1 MNTMPHRLADNW
13 RGLTRDSLRTRIGVD
28 KSWTGRSV
36 VSSATNTLV
45 SRAIACT
52 THRTRLSEMR
62 PVSRAAQHSLYTVR
76 GLETPLPKRRN
87 CHKPQYSSG

>member
-13 RGLTRDSLRTRIGVD
+13 RGLTRDGLRTRIGVD
-28 KSWTGRSV
+28 KSWI

-87 CHKPQYSSG
+87 CHKPQHSSG